1 MRHSHARARPRRYR
15 ADDGARRSTMD
26 ELAQAAVEAA
36 ASREIVFTEG
46 LAAAARGGSRLAS
59 PIIPSRGFIGPELYS
74 ART

>member
-1 MRHSHARARPRRYR
+1 
-15 ADDGARRSTMD
+15 MD